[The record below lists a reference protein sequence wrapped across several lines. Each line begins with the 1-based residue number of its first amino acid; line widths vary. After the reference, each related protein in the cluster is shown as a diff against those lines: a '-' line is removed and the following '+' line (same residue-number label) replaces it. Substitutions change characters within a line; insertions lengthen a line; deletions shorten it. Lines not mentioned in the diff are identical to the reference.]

1 MKTKNKNDN
10 RFTKDVLLRQIFQ
23 EISDE
28 YEANSPGTRVDD
40 LISTSNPQQAKKGG
54 FLKWIFIIIFLIG
67 IAYVWFYTITEVTD
81 QKKSTTI
88 SEEVVSRT
96 DQNIQQKEESKP
108 QAALKEED
116 EIHHLID
123 MTEII
128 QTKDEVPPTIKD
140 TRTEREKAKEALL
153 LQMQN

>member
-1 MKTKNKNDN
+1 MKTSNQNDN

-28 YEANSPGTRVDD
+28 HEANSPSTPVDD
-40 LISTSNPQQAKKGG
+40 LISTPDPKPAKKGA
-54 FLKWIFIIIFLIG
+54 FLRWIFIIIFLIG

-88 SEEVVSRT
+88 SEQIVSKT
-96 DQNIQQKEESKP
+96 DQNIQKKEESKP

-116 EIHHLID
+116 ENHHVID
-123 MTEII
+123 ITEVI
-128 QTKDEVPPTIKD
+128 QTEDEVPPTIED
-140 TRTEREKAKEALL
+140 TRSERERAKEALL